1 MNTIRS
7 TAIGLLAVA
16 PFALAACSSG
26 SSKTAAPA
34 NPAGA
39 INSALSSASKAA
51 SAAATESSTGSA
63 TDGTAGGGGGAAG
76 FCSQIL
82 GYNAFMMDLAGGDT
96 KAGGQDPQKI
106 IDAMKKLQGEAP
118 SEIKSDLG
126 EIATAFQAMV
136 DKAKAG
142 QTADNAPDDPNLTA
156 AMQHYLAW
164 VNANCQGKK

>member
-16 PFALAACSSG
+16 PLALAACSSG
-26 SSKTAAPA
+26 SSKSAAPA

-51 SAAATESSTGSA
+51 SAAATDSSA
-63 TDGTAGGGGGAAG
+63 TSATAGSGGGGGAG

-82 GYNAFMMDLAGGDT
+82 GDNAFLMDLTAGDA
-96 KAGGQDPQKI
+96 KAGGVGAQKI
-106 IDAMKKLQGEAP
+106 LDDMQKLQAEAP
-118 SEIKSDLG
+118 SAIKSDIG
-126 EIATAFQAMV
+126 EMVTYIQALV

-142 QTADNAPDDPNLTA
+142 QTADNSPDDPKLDA
-156 AMQHYLAW
+156 AMQHYIAW
-164 VNANCQGKK
+164 VNANCQGK